1 MICNAGVGDPKTM
14 VQMREMPMDDYLKT
28 FNLNFFCPVVMTK
41 EALPHLEKTKG
52 NIVHVSSITGE
63 EKKLHQDSTFLT
75 AELNGKS
82 GLALIHVYF
91 GSMATKKGH
100 VSSL

>member
-63 EKKLHQDSTFLT
+63 DTRLSESSTFLT
-75 AELNGKS
+75 AEHNGKS
-82 GLALIHVYF
+82 GLALILVYF
-91 GSMATKKGH
+91 G
-100 VSSL
+100 

>member
-1 MICNAGVGDPKTM
+1 MICNAGVGDPRTM
-14 VQMREMPMDDYLKT
+14 VMMRETAMEDYMKT

-63 EKKLHQDSTFLT
+63 HKI
-75 AELNGKS
+75 A
-82 GLALIHVYF
+82 
-91 GSMATKKGH
+91 
-100 VSSL
+100 